1 MNSSMEKISSNKVKL
16 RLELEAEAFEE
27 AVQKAYLKMRNRI
40 NVPGFRKGKAPRAVI
55 ERMYGEG
62 VFYEEAFD
70 LVFPDMYR
78 AAVEENHLEVVDQP
92 SVDIETM
99 EKGKNL
105 VAIAEVFVSPDV
117 ELGAY
122 KGLDVQRGTDEVDEE
137 AVDHEIEQV
146 RQRNA
151 REIEVEDRPVQD
163 DDIVNLDY
171 AGSVDG
177 VPFEGGTAQ
186 GQTLTIGSG
195 SFIPG
200 FEEQMVG
207 MNIGEEKD
215 LNVTFPEKYHA
226 ENLAGKEATFKVKVN
241 SIREKEVP
249 ALDDD
254 FVKEASET
262 ANTVD
267 EYKAEIRE
275 KLEKQA
281 EQKADN
287 AFESE
292 ILEAVVEN
300 TKIDLPEAMI
310 EEQIDNMLRDME
322 MRLMYQGMRL
332 DDYLKYTGQTREDLR
347 KVYHD
352 EAERRVRTQLTLE
365 EIRKVEEIK
374 AEEAD
379 IDEEMKSLAEQ
390 SRKSLEDFKAS
401 LTENDKK
408 YFEEVASLTKT
419 IKFLKD
425 NAGKAE

>member
-1 MNSSMEKISSNKVKL
+1 MATTFEKLSSNKVKL
-16 RLELEAEAFEE
+16 GFTVDAAKFDEAIR
-27 AVQKAYLKMRNRI
+27 KAYQKDVKNI
-40 NVPGFRKGKAPRAVI
+40 TIPGFRKGKAPMQVI
-55 ERMYGEG
+55 ENHYGAG
-62 VFYEEAFD
+62 VFYEDAFEI
-70 LVFPDMYR
+70 LFPEVYQ
-78 AAVEENHLEVVDQP
+78 AALTEHGVTPVDRPELNMEQ
-92 SVDIETM
+92 I
-99 EKGKNL
+99 EKGKDL
-105 VAIAEVFVSPDV
+105 IFSVEVFVTPDV
-117 ELGAY
+117 ELGQY
-122 KGLDVQRGTDEVDEE
+122 KNLGIEKKVDEVTEDDVK
-137 AVDHEIEQV
+137 AEIE
-146 RQRNA
+146 RA
-151 REIEVEDRPVQD
+151 RDRAARYIDVTDRPAKLD
-163 DDIVNLDY
+163 DQVNIDY
-171 AGSVDG
+171 AGFVG
-177 VPFEGGTAQ
+177 EEQFEGGTAQ
-186 GQTLTIGSG
+186 GHDLVLGSG
-195 SFIPG
+195 QFIPG
-200 FEEQMVG
+200 FEDQLVG
-207 MNIGEEKD
+207 AEAGSDVEVH
-215 LNVTFPEKYHA
+215 VTFPEKYHA

-249 ALDDD
+249 ELDDD

-310 EEQIDNMLRDME
+310 EEQIDNLLRDME

-365 EIRKVEEIK
+365 EIRKAEKIK

>member
-1 MNSSMEKISSNKVKL
+1 MATTFEKLSSNKVKL
-16 RLELEAEAFEE
+16 GFTVDAAKFDEAIR
-27 AVQKAYLKMRNRI
+27 KAYQKDVKNI
-40 NVPGFRKGKAPRAVI
+40 TIPGFRKGKAPMQVI
-55 ERMYGEG
+55 ENHYGAG
-62 VFYEEAFD
+62 VFYEDAFEI
-70 LVFPDMYR
+70 LFPEVYQ
-78 AAVEENHLEVVDQP
+78 AALTEHGVTPVDRPELNMEQ
-92 SVDIETM
+92 I
-99 EKGKNL
+99 EKGKYL
-105 VAIAEVFVSPDV
+105 IFSVEVFVTPDV
-117 ELGAY
+117 ELGQY
-122 KGLDVQRGTDEVDEE
+122 KNLGIEKKVDEVTEDDVK
-137 AVDHEIEQV
+137 AEIE
-146 RQRNA
+146 RA
-151 REIEVEDRPVQD
+151 RDRAARYIDVTDRPAKLD
-163 DDIVNLDY
+163 DQVNIDY
-171 AGSVDG
+171 AGFVG
-177 VPFEGGTAQ
+177 EEQFEGGTAQ
-186 GQTLTIGSG
+186 GHNLVLGSG
-195 SFIPG
+195 QFIPG
-200 FEEQMVG
+200 FEDQLVG
-207 MNIGEEKD
+207 AEAGSDVEVH
-215 LNVTFPEKYHA
+215 VTFPEKYHA

>member
-1 MNSSMEKISSNKVKL
+1 MATTFEKLSSNKVKL
-16 RLELEAEAFEE
+16 GFTVDAAKFDEAIR
-27 AVQKAYLKMRNRI
+27 KAYQKDVKNI
-40 NVPGFRKGKAPRAVI
+40 TIPGFRKGKAPMQVI
-55 ERMYGEG
+55 ENHYGAG
-62 VFYEEAFD
+62 VFYEDAFES
-70 LVFPDMYR
+70 LFPEVYQ
-78 AAVEENHLEVVDQP
+78 AALTEHGVTPVDRPELNMEQ
-92 SVDIETM
+92 I
-99 EKGKNL
+99 EKGKDL
-105 VAIAEVFVSPDV
+105 IFSVEVFVTPDV
-117 ELGAY
+117 ELGQY
-122 KGLDVQRGTDEVDEE
+122 KNLGIEKKVDEVTEDDVK
-137 AVDHEIEQV
+137 AEIE
-146 RQRNA
+146 RA
-151 REIEVEDRPVQD
+151 RDRAARYIDVTDRPAKLD
-163 DDIVNLDY
+163 DQVNIDY
-171 AGSVDG
+171 AGFVG
-177 VPFEGGTAQ
+177 EEQFEGGTAQ
-186 GQTLTIGSG
+186 GHDLVLGSG
-195 SFIPG
+195 QFIPG
-200 FEEQMVG
+200 FEDQLVG
-207 MNIGEEKD
+207 AEAGSDVEVH
-215 LNVTFPEKYHA
+215 VTFPEKYHA

-249 ALDDD
+249 ELDDD

-365 EIRKVEEIK
+365 EIRKAEKIK

>member
-1 MNSSMEKISSNKVKL
+1 MATTFEKLSSNKVKL
-16 RLELEAEAFEE
+16 GFTVDAAKFDEAIR
-27 AVQKAYLKMRNRI
+27 KAYQKDVKNI
-40 NVPGFRKGKAPRAVI
+40 TIPGFRKGKAPMQVI
-55 ERMYGEG
+55 ENHYGAG
-62 VFYEEAFD
+62 VFYEDAFEI
-70 LVFPDMYR
+70 LFPEVYQ
-78 AAVEENHLEVVDQP
+78 AALTEHGVTPVDRPELNMEQ
-92 SVDIETM
+92 I
-99 EKGKNL
+99 EKGKDL
-105 VAIAEVFVSPDV
+105 IFSVEVFVTPDV
-117 ELGAY
+117 ELGQY
-122 KGLDVQRGTDEVDEE
+122 KNLGIEKKVDEVTEDDVK
-137 AVDHEIEQV
+137 AEIE
-146 RQRNA
+146 RA
-151 REIEVEDRPVQD
+151 RDRAARYIDVTDRPAKLD
-163 DDIVNLDY
+163 DQVNIDY
-171 AGSVDG
+171 AGFVG
-177 VPFEGGTAQ
+177 EEQFEGGTAQ
-186 GQTLTIGSG
+186 GHDLVLGSG
-195 SFIPG
+195 QFIPG
-200 FEEQMVG
+200 FEDQLVG
-207 MNIGEEKD
+207 AEAGSDVEVH
-215 LNVTFPEKYHA
+215 VTFPEKYHA

-352 EAERRVRTQLTLE
+352 ETERRVRTQLTLE

>member
-1 MNSSMEKISSNKVKL
+1 MATTFEKLSSNKVKL
-16 RLELEAEAFEE
+16 GLTVDAAKFDEAIR
-27 AVQKAYLKMRNRI
+27 KAYQKDVKNI
-40 NVPGFRKGKAPRAVI
+40 TIPGFRKGKAPMQVI
-55 ERMYGEG
+55 ENHYGAG
-62 VFYEEAFD
+62 VFYEDAFEI
-70 LVFPDMYR
+70 LFPEVYQ
-78 AAVEENHLEVVDQP
+78 AALTEHGVTPVDRPELNMEQ
-92 SVDIETM
+92 I
-99 EKGKNL
+99 EKGKDL
-105 VAIAEVFVSPDV
+105 IFSVEVFVTPDV
-117 ELGAY
+117 ELGQY
-122 KGLDVQRGTDEVDEE
+122 KNLGIEKKVDEVTEDDVK
-137 AVDHEIEQV
+137 AEIE
-146 RQRNA
+146 RA
-151 REIEVEDRPVQD
+151 RDRAARYIDVTDRPAKLD
-163 DDIVNLDY
+163 DQVNIDY
-171 AGSVDG
+171 AGFVG
-177 VPFEGGTAQ
+177 EEQFEGGTAQ
-186 GQTLTIGSG
+186 GHDLVLGSG
-195 SFIPG
+195 QFIPG
-200 FEEQMVG
+200 FEDQLVG
-207 MNIGEEKD
+207 AEAGSDVEVH
-215 LNVTFPEKYHA
+215 VTFPEKYHA